1 MQQGSSD
8 AVHVTLDA
16 RADMHKPY
24 LTRFFEQVLS
34 DLVVVGFAPR
44 PHREQDGYTA
54 LILSST
60 SGRLD
65 VVRLLLGSRADIQAV
80 TKVPLLYNPMVAI

>member
-1 MQQGSSD
+1 
-8 AVHVTLDA
+8 V
-16 RADMHKPY
+16 RADVCKHY
-24 LTRFFEQVLS
+24 LTRLFEQVLS
-34 DLVVVGFAPR
+34 DQPLSTRV
-44 PHREQDGYTA
+44 QNGYTA

-80 TKVPLLYNPMVAI
+80 TKVRLLYNCMVAI